1 LPTTRNS
8 DQAYQPCIFHSPG
21 IDAVMRIEKTTMTSI
36 SERILSQ
43 HIVFTYLL
51 QHSSTV
57 QPVQRISKGFLQKYR
72 PWQDSNQARATTS
85 TSTRAMAPSTSKLS
99 YRTDVQLPS
108 LICDPTIVKDLKKT
122 PATVSLCDLQQ
133 LQKYFLSNHV
143 L

>member
-1 LPTTRNS
+1 
-8 DQAYQPCIFHSPG
+8 
-21 IDAVMRIEKTTMTSI
+21 MRIEKTTMTFSI

-43 HIVFTYLL
+43 HVVFTYVL

-85 TSTRAMAPSTSKLS
+85 TPTRAMAPSTSELS

-108 LICDPTIVKDLKKT
+108 LICDPTILKDLKKL
-122 PATVSLCDLQQ
+122 PPQ
-133 LQKYFLSNHV
+133 FLSVTSSNCRNTSYQIMCFDPMEITTRV
-143 L
+143 LHLA

>member
-1 LPTTRNS
+1 
-8 DQAYQPCIFHSPG
+8 
-21 IDAVMRIEKTTMTSI
+21 MRIEKTTMTFSI

-43 HIVFTYLL
+43 HVVFTYVL

-72 PWQDSNQARATTS
+72 PWQDSNQARATAS
-85 TSTRAMAPSTSKLS
+85 TPTRAMAPSTSELS